1 MTVEIRPLTPELAED
16 YFDFFDNRAFTDH
29 AEWSCCYCTFF
40 HLNRALEKELEN
52 AVQAD
57 GGGVDALRRA
67 LKGAAQQFIE
77 QGTLRGY
84 LAYADAVPVGW
95 CNANAK
101 ASFGR
106 LDYNPET
113 SESMQGCGD
122 ARIKAVTCFTIAP
135 EYRGKGIAT
144 ALLSRVLQD
153 ARQEGYAAVE
163 GYPRPHDH
171 QEPFDYHG
179 PIRMYEKA
187 GFVRAAETGNVI
199 VMRKCLED

>member
-77 QGTLRGY
+77 QGNLRGD
-84 LAYADAVPVGW
+84 LA
-95 CNANAK
+95 
-101 ASFGR
+101 
-106 LDYNPET
+106 
-113 SESMQGCGD
+113 
-122 ARIKAVTCFTIAP
+122 
-135 EYRGKGIAT
+135 
-144 ALLSRVLQD
+144 
-153 ARQEGYAAVE
+153 
-163 GYPRPHDH
+163 
-171 QEPFDYHG
+171 
-179 PIRMYEKA
+179 
-187 GFVRAAETGNVI
+187 
-199 VMRKCLED
+199 